1 MHKSPSNLK
10 KSRLRSAIL
19 KASPAAVK
27 FLTALLFLLT
37 IEFVWFA
44 FAFYID
50 VKSDPVKALSFYSPV
65 FEHLMMSLMIS
76 IGSAITLDLLIS
88 KDTESKK

>member
-1 MHKSPSNLK
+1 MHKVPSDLK
-10 KSRLRSAIL
+10 KSRLHSAIR
-19 KASPAAVK
+19 KASPITVK
-27 FLTALLFLLT
+27 FLNPLLLLLT
-37 IEFVWFA
+37 IEFVYFA
-44 FAFYID
+44 LSFYID